1 MNLPMMLMLMIMVM
15 MMIIMT
21 MMMTTMT
28 TMMIQIHFVN
38 NLMRQ
43 QKTSDQHAQYW
54 QKNNM

>member
-54 QKNNM
+54 QKN